1 MSMKNILR
9 EIFKAK
15 AVIVGIGNSLRGD
28 DGFGPALIKR
38 LQGRIPAVCID
49 AGSAPENYVG
59 KIARENP
66 QAILIVDALHLGLT
80 PGKYMILK
88 KEDIVKSG
96 LSTHDISP
104 HMLIDYLEKQTNAHI
119 YVLGVQPKDIS
130 FGAEMSE
137 EMNRALQE
145 IAQCMSRI

>member
-1 MSMKNILR
+1 MEENIFQD
-9 EIFKAK
+9 IFRGKT
-15 AVIVGIGNSLRGD
+15 VIVGIGNSLRGD
-28 DGFGPALIKR
+28 DGFGPALVKR
-38 LQGRIPAVCID
+38 LQGRIGTVCID

-59 KIARENP
+59 KITRENP
-66 QAILIVDALHLGLT
+66 QTILIVDALDLGLA

-104 HMLIDYLEKQTNAHI
+104 HMLIDYLEKQTNADI

-130 FGAEMSE
+130 FGVEMSE
-137 EMNRALQE
+137 EMNMTLEEVAE
-145 IAQCMSRI
+145 CMSHI

>member
-1 MSMKNILR
+1 MKSILR

-49 AGSAPENYVG
+49 AGSAPENYIG
-59 KIARENP
+59 KIAREKP

-88 KEDIVKSG
+88 KEDIIKSG

-137 EMNRALQE
+137 EMNRALEE